1 MPEKIHSRFC
11 KFILG
16 VGKYT
21 SNIASKAELGRYP
34 LIIFALLQSVK
45 YWLHLNKNPFDNYR
59 KYSYATQIHIDGSAE
74 STFSHHISCLLKY
87 FGFTHVWDNKTTLS
101 VPRLMHAVKKT
112 MFSRYEQFF
121 YAFIQG
127 SFLKENCT
135 NKLRTYCT
143 FKKTYN
149 FENYLGVS
157 VEKKIVSQYSRFRL
171 SNHRLN
177 IEVARY
183 SRTPVTQR
191 TCNIC
196 SSSEIED
203 EFHFLCI
210 CSKYANL
217 RNIFLEDIGKFIV
230 DFDTLSLHER
240 FVMLLSS
247 QQSDVNLLVVNYVNK
262 CFELRAMHQE

>member
-1 MPEKIHSRFC
+1 M
-11 KFILG
+11 
-16 VGKYT
+16 V
-21 SNIASKAELGRYP
+21 
-34 LIIFALLQSVK
+34 LLLLVK
-45 YWLHLNKNPFDNYR
+45 LFLLTQRVQFHPRQKPHTAVLPGAHPFVF
-59 KYSYATQIHIDGSAE
+59 HIDGSAE

-217 RNIFLEDIGKFIV
+217 RNIFFEDIGKFIV